1 MEKER
6 KNALEV
12 GKEEKKKIKEST
24 EEKSRRAIIAF
35 ESWRAIK
42 QRDYFYWNKALALD
56 KGISA

>member
-24 EEKSRRAIIAF
+24 EEKGGRALGGFLKAEELF
-35 ESWRAIK
+35 K
-42 QRDYFYWNKALALD
+42 QRKWLFFV
-56 KGISA
+56 G

>member
-24 EEKSRRAIIAF
+24 EEKGGRALGGFF
-35 ESWRAIK
+35 ESGRVIQAK
-42 QRDYFYWNKALALD
+42 KMAFFHRNK
-56 KGISA
+56 SANLR

>member
-24 EEKSRRAIIAF
+24 EEKGRRAIIAF
-35 ESWRAIK
+35 ES
-42 QRDYFYWNKALALD
+42 
-56 KGISA
+56 